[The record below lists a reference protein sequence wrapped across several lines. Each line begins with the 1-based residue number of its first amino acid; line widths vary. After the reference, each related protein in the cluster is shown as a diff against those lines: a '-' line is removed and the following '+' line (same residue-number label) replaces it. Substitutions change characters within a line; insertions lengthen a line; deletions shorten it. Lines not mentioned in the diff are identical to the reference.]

1 VNPSTRAPEAS
12 GRRAV
17 RHARTKAAVLEAA
30 WRLAEDDGVA
40 GITLSRLA
48 AQVDLT
54 QPALYTYF
62 ASKNDLYDAMFAES
76 FASLLNES
84 VDGSDRDP
92 AAPMLAFIA
101 WCKANPRRFELMF
114 QRPIPGFAPSAES
127 FALSVEF
134 DRRVDEWLKV
144 LGIRDR
150 QTLDLIGAVPLG
162 LVSLQLANE
171 PGGDRWT
178 RLAPRALRL
187 LLDGL
192 DSEGKSLRRKSGGA
206 KIR

>member
-1 VNPSTRAPEAS
+1 MTSTRAPRRG

-17 RHARTKAAVLEAA
+17 RHARIKASILAAA
-30 WRLAEDDGVA
+30 WRFAEEVGVG
-40 GITLSRLA
+40 GITLSKVA
-48 AQVDLT
+48 ARVDLT

-62 ASKNDLYDAMFAES
+62 ASKNDLYDAMYAES
-76 FASLLNES
+76 FALLLNES
-84 VDGSDRDP
+84 IDASDTDP
-92 AAPMLAFIA
+92 AAPMLVFIA

-114 QRPIPGFAPSAES
+114 QRPVPGFAPSAAS
-127 FALSVEF
+127 FALSTEF
-134 DRRVDEWLKV
+134 DRRVDEWLEAF
-144 LGIRDR
+144 GIRDR
-150 QTLDLIGAVPLG
+150 QTLDLVGAVPLG

-192 DSEGKSLRRKSGGA
+192 DRERKSRRKQRARSTA
-206 KIR
+206 R